1 MPDLLLEL
9 FSEEI
14 PARMQ
19 RKAAGDLRKLV
30 TDALVDAGL
39 TYEGAKEYWT
49 PRRLT
54 LDLRGVTAR
63 SADRSEERKGP
74 RTDAP
79 EKAVAGFLRGAGL
92 ASIEDAETRSD
103 PKKGEFYVAV
113 IRTPGRAAVEIVAD
127 VMPEIIRTF
136 PWPKS
141 MRWGAKSAEAGSLKW
156 VRPLQSILCTFGPE
170 TEEPVVVP
178 FEVGGVK
185 SGNITYGHRFH
196 APAPIKVRRFD
207 DYAASLDKARVM
219 LDAERR
225 RDTIRADANNLA
237 FARGLELVADEAL
250 LEEVA
255 NLVEWPVALMG
266 EFDAAFLDIP
276 DEVIRLTIKENQK
289 CFVLRKGEA
298 LSNSF
303 LLVANIAATDGGV
316 EIARGNAKV
325 VNARLADAKFF
336 WETDL
341 HSVREHG
348 FQPWLDKLDDVTFHA
363 KLGSQGERIKRI
375 AALAEELAPIVGAD
389 PAQARR
395 AAEIAK
401 ADLSS
406 QMVYEFPELQGFMGR
421 QYAERAGG
429 DASVARAAQ
438 EHYSPLGPSDTVPTD
453 PVSVAVALADKL
465 DTLVGF
471 WAIDEKPTGS
481 KDPFALRRAALGVIR
496 IVLSQAVILSLRDQ
510 LFLGIRSHILQIKS
524 AAIKSKS
531 DRHLDAVNDA
541 EPGFVKKE
549 LSEKIVSKLR
559 EDFKKID
566 IRSVVEDAYEKSF
579 DLLAFFH
586 DRLKTYLR
594 DTGARHDLID
604 AVITPESDDILAIT
618 RRVEALSSFLDTED
632 GKNLVAGTKRA
643 ANILAAEEKKGTAI
657 ADAVDPALFVT
668 DAESELFAALESAE
682 HCAREAVEKGN
693 YEGAMKALAALRAP
707 VDTFFDDVMVTEE
720 GHAANRLALMRRIRD
735 ATGTV
740 ADFSKIAG

>member
-79 EKAVAGFLRGAGL
+79 EKAIAGFLRGAGL
-92 ASIEDAETRSD
+92 ASVDEAETRSD

-113 IRTPGRAAVEIVAD
+113 IRTPGRETEEIIAD
-127 VMPEIIRTF
+127 VMPDIIRTF

-141 MRWGAKSAEAGSLKW
+141 MRWGEKSREAGSLKW

-185 SGNITYGHRFH
+185 SGNVTYGHRFH

-289 CFVLRKGEA
+289 CFVLRKGESSVEQ
-298 LSNSF
+298 LS
-303 LLVANIAATDGGV
+303 
-316 EIARGNAKV
+316 ARCQHRGQRRWCGDR
-325 VNARLADAKFF
+325 ARQRK
-336 WETDL
+336 
-341 HSVREHG
+341 
-348 FQPWLDKLDDVTFHA
+348 
-363 KLGSQGERIKRI
+363 
-375 AALAEELAPIVGAD
+375 
-389 PAQARR
+389 
-395 AAEIAK
+395 
-401 ADLSS
+401 
-406 QMVYEFPELQGFMGR
+406 GR
-421 QYAERAGG
+421 QRSPVGCEILLGNRPAFGARTKVRA
-429 DASVARAAQ
+429 VAQ
-438 EHYSPLGPSDTVPTD
+438 EAG
-453 PVSVAVALADKL
+453 
-465 DTLVGF
+465 
-471 WAIDEKPTGS
+471 
-481 KDPFALRRAALGVIR
+481 R
-496 IVLSQAVILSLRDQ
+496 
-510 LFLGIRSHILQIKS
+510 
-524 AAIKSKS
+524 
-531 DRHLDAVNDA
+531 RHLSRQTRQ
-541 EPGFVKKE
+541 PG
-549 LSEKIVSKLR
+549 
-559 EDFKKID
+559 
-566 IRSVVEDAYEKSF
+566 
-579 DLLAFFH
+579 
-586 DRLKTYLR
+586 
-594 DTGARHDLID
+594 
-604 AVITPESDDILAIT
+604 
-618 RRVEALSSFLDTED
+618 
-632 GKNLVAGTKRA
+632 RA
-643 ANILAAEEKKGTAI
+643 
-657 ADAVDPALFVT
+657 
-668 DAESELFAALESAE
+668 
-682 HCAREAVEKGN
+682 H
-693 YEGAMKALAALRAP
+693 
-707 VDTFFDDVMVTEE
+707 
-720 GHAANRLALMRRIRD
+720 
-735 ATGTV
+735 
-740 ADFSKIAG
+740 

>member
-1 MPDLLLEL
+1 MA
-9 FSEEI
+9 EI
-14 PARMQ
+14 HALG
-19 RKAAGDLRKLV
+19 RKVPRSGQPEMGATAA
-30 TDALVDAGL
+30 
-39 TYEGAKEYWT
+39 
-49 PRRLT
+49 
-54 LDLRGVTAR
+54 
-63 SADRSEERKGP
+63 
-74 RTDAP
+74 
-79 EKAVAGFLRGAGL
+79 
-92 ASIEDAETRSD
+92 ID
-103 PKKGEFYVAV
+103 P
-113 IRTPGRAAVEIVAD
+113 
-127 VMPEIIRTF
+127 
-136 PWPKS
+136 
-141 MRWGAKSAEAGSLKW
+141 
-156 VRPLQSILCTFGPE
+156 CTFGPE

-178 FEVGGVK
+178 FEVGGVA
-185 SGNITYGHRFH
+185 SGNVTYGHRFH

-225 RDTIRADANNLA
+225 RNTIRADANNLA
-237 FARGLELVADEAL
+237 SARVLELVEDEAL

-255 NLVEWPVALMG
+255 NLVEWPVVLMG
-266 EFDAAFLDIP
+266 EFDAAYLDIP

-289 CFVLRKGEA
+289 CFVLRKSEV

-303 LLVANIAATDGGV
+303 LLVANIEASDGGV

-325 VNARLADAKFF
+325 VNARLSDAKFF

-341 HSVREHG
+341 HSVREQK
-348 FQPWLDKLDDVTFHA
+348 FEPWLKKLDDVTFHA

-389 PAQARR
+389 PAQAHR

-421 QYAERAGG
+421 QYAERAGE

-481 KDPFALRRAALGVIR
+481 KDPYALRRAALGVIR
-496 IVLSQAVILSLRDQ
+496 LVRESGGSVGLREAIMFAYLRVLLSLQKDQTLVFIKMASDGAYFTITAVTKYLNDWHRDEGDIDRDTPI
-510 LFLGIRSHILQIKS
+510 LLVRDNFSRSTTSETIGMRDDIYDEEIIDTFPS
-524 AAIKSKS
+524 I
-531 DRHLDAVNDA
+531 N
-541 EPGFVKKE
+541 E
-549 LSEKIVSKLR
+549 LS
-559 EDFKKID
+559 DG
-566 IRSVVEDAYEKSF
+566 
-579 DLLAFFH
+579 LLAFIH
-586 DRLKTYLR
+586 DRLRTYLR
-594 DTGARHDLID
+594 DNGTRHDLID
-604 AVITPESDDILAIT
+604 AVLSGRSATSPLRGGRGAEGDTGGGNGSAPATTPTRNDDAVSTSPQGGGEAQAANDDILAIVQ
-618 RRVEALSSFLDTED
+618 RVEALSTFLETED
-632 GKNLVAGTKRA
+632 GQNLVAGTKRA

-657 ADAVDPALFVT
+657 AETVDPALFVT
-668 DAESELFAALESAE
+668 DAERDLFKALESAE

-707 VDTFFDDVMVTEE
+707 VDAFFDDVMVTEE